1 MKNFTFLFVTILFV
15 LVLINTSYSQTTF
28 EANGLEITINSAG
41 VWESDNMFIKAKD
54 GFTYYTLNVTVI
66 NISNKTKNVNP
77 LYFSLI
83 DGEGYKYDISF
94 IGKEPNFGYG
104 DLSPND
110 KLRGYITF
118 EIIKGATDLKIQY
131 KSLF

>member
-1 MKNFTFLFVTILFV
+1 MKTFTFLLVTILFA
-15 LVLINTSYSQTTF
+15 LALINTSYSQTTF
-28 EANGLEITINSAG
+28 EAKGLEITINSAG
-41 VWESDNMFIKAKD
+41 VWDSDNMFIKPKN
-54 GFTYYTLNVTVI
+54 GFIYYTLNVTVI
-66 NISNKTKNVNP
+66 NISNETKNVNP

-104 DLSPND
+104 SLSPND

-131 KSLF
+131 NSLF